1 MWIFSKIFPDEFK
14 VNNILQEDELVS
26 TSDSQ

>member
-1 MWIFSKIFPDEFK
+1 MWIFSKSFPDEFK